1 MKKTKIKSNFTGLS
15 DAELDA
21 RASGI
26 ISAMTGNPHF
36 PQPNPALEDVS
47 NSLKLFSEALAL
59 SKTGDRVKAAYK
71 NQLRDN
77 LDGLLTKLANYCRF
91 VAQGDRFMLTSSGFQ
106 VNAEANSAVTIGFP
120 ENFSVE
126 IGRQSGSALA
136 SVNRVR
142 NAKSYLFRWGSAPI
156 ANDNWSN
163 TVSSQSRLTITGLVP
178 GTTYS
183 FQIGAAGSKGQ
194 LVFTDIITKMVV

>member
-15 DAELDA
+15 DPALDA

-36 PQPNPALEDVS
+36 PQPTPALEDVS

-59 SKTGDRVKAAYK
+59 SKTGDQVKAAYK

-77 LDGLLTKLANYCRF
+77 LDDLLTKLANYCSF
-91 VAQGDRFMLTSSGFQ
+91 IAQGDRFKLTSSGFQ
-106 VNAEANSAVTIGFP
+106 VNAEANSSKAVGFP

-126 IGRQSGSALA
+126 IGQQSGSAFA
-136 SVNRVR
+136 SVNRVA
-142 NAKSYLFRWGSAPI
+142 NANSYLFRWGVAPI
-156 ANDNWSN
+156 ANDNWFN
-163 TVSSQSRLTITGLVP
+163 TVSSQSRLAITGLVR
-178 GTTYS
+178 GTNYS